1 MKNLSI
7 ILILMIQLFF
17 FSQEMLPQSKDKL
30 IRFFQDNASLILS
43 LAHKNSTLL
52 SAQVEVNE
60 SDDTEFMHKIVITM
74 NYKGFVKNHT
84 IKAFVYFEDYP
95 RKFAWGKDT
104 NSFKISTE
112 PEVVLEELKDAW
124 SKFKK

>member
-7 ILILMIQLFF
+7 IFILLLQLFLF
-17 FSQEMLPQSKDKL
+17 NKEILSQSKDEL
-30 IRFFQDNASLILS
+30 TQFFQNNASLILS
-43 LAHKNSTLL
+43 LAHKNSTLI

-60 SDDTEFMHKIVITM
+60 SDDTEFMYKIVITM

-84 IKAFVYFEDYP
+84 LKAFVYFEDYP

-104 NSFKISTE
+104 NSFKINTE
-112 PEVVLEELKDAW
+112 PDVVLEELKDAW

>member
-7 ILILMIQLFF
+7 ILIILFQLFLF
-17 FSQEMLPQSKDKL
+17 NKYTYPQSKDEL
-30 IRFFQDNASLILS
+30 IQFFQDNASLILS
-43 LAHKNSTLL
+43 LAHKNSTLI

-74 NYKGFVKNHT
+74 KYKGFVKNHT
-84 IKAFVYFEDYP
+84 LKAFVYFEDYP
-95 RKFAWGKDT
+95 RKFTWGKDT
-104 NSFKISTE
+104 NSFKINTE

-124 SKFKK
+124 SKFRK